1 MKDSRELAA
10 DVVRALE
17 DKKGEDVIVIDLRD
31 ITSFTD
37 YFVIA
42 TGNNVPQVQA
52 MSDAAEEA
60 MAKNGVSVTNIE
72 GYQSANWI
80 LMDYSDVIVH
90 IFDKESRSFYD
101 LERLWKD
108 GKFIKAEEI

>member
-10 DVVRALE
+10 EVVRALE

-31 ITSFTD
+31 ITVFTD

-52 MSDAAEEA
+52 MSDAAGDA
-60 MAKNGVSVTNIE
+60 MAKNEVEVKSVE

-80 LMDYSDVIVH
+80 LMDYGDVIVH

-101 LERLWKD
+101 LERIWKD

>member
-10 DVVRALE
+10 DIVRALE
-17 DKKGEDVIVIDLRD
+17 DKKGEDIIVIDLRD
-31 ITSFTD
+31 ITVFTD

-52 MSDAAEEA
+52 MSDAAGDA
-60 MAKNGVSVTNIE
+60 MTKNGVEVTNVE

-80 LMDYSDVIVH
+80 LMDYGDVIVH

-101 LERLWKD
+101 LERIWKD